1 MKTSAA
7 FGLLV
12 CCLFTHSLFLPPAT
26 SASPD
31 TQGHRAGE
39 ISRLIPMVS
48 IQHGGDVLN
57 GSEKS
62 PLYWTDVVNTQAGGR
77 ARMSLDDGSVLNLG
91 SNSRIVVTK
100 HDAAAQHT
108 ELAMGLGK
116 MRVRVQK
123 ISQPNGKFEVRTPI
137 GVAGVIGTDFYL
149 AYANGQMMVLVFAG
163 RVKACNLVGECVEV
177 GAGEMST
184 TSSADF
190 GGRPT
195 PAVPAP
201 PAAINEAT
209 SSTSLDTAVEIN
221 QREAAT
227 LGIVTHASD
236 AHLGNSP
243 AAKGA
248 PVYSGDLL
256 STGPGGALAALVGSL
271 AVKLQGD
278 STARIYR
285 ASYGAVVELDRGGIE
300 YKTPGQ
306 PQGVVIVASD
316 VRITPAS
323 GAPASGRITLPVP
336 CNLKVQSRTG
346 QLYVLEGSKSRVIQS
361 GRTLNFF
368 QDYYFVSNRQG
379 ISPDSEAYH
388 REQHW
393 ACGVGSGTDFAF
405 LNSPG
410 NTNSGSGTS
419 VPEPSSLDLLCIGF
433 LALVGLKL
441 KRLLA
446 WTETKANS

>member
-1 MKTSAA
+1 MASTITAISRCVPFWTRPPGNQNGSLLSTAHGCKVAVLRSVGPDASGPNRTRSQGNLMKTSAA

-12 CCLFTHSLFLPPAT
+12 CCLFTHSLFLLPAT

-48 IQHGGDVLN
+48 IQHGGEVLN

-149 AYANGQMMVLVFAG
+149 AYGNGQMMVLVFAG

-236 AHLGNSP
+236 AHLGKSP

-271 AVKLQGD
+271 AGKFQGD
-278 STARIYR
+278 S
-285 ASYGAVVELDRGGIE
+285 
-300 YKTPGQ
+300 K
-306 PQGVVIVASD
+306 
-316 VRITPAS
+316 
-323 GAPASGRITLPVP
+323 
-336 CNLKVQSRTG
+336 
-346 QLYVLEGSKSRVIQS
+346 
-361 GRTLNFF
+361 
-368 QDYYFVSNRQG
+368 
-379 ISPDSEAYH
+379 AYH